1 MQLTINIQD
10 NQLKQEINNYISTQ
24 QKEANELIIQA
35 LKAFF
40 KTGQKAPLISKE
52 EISKIVENSQRI
64 EGYEPVSKELE
75 LEVEAFMVK
84 HDIKVSF

>member
-24 QKEANELIIQA
+24 QKEADELIIQA

-40 KTGQKAPLISKE
+40 KTAQKAPLLSKE

-64 EGYEPVSKELE
+64 EGYEPVSKE
-75 LEVEAFMVK
+75 VTDRVK
-84 HDIKVSF
+84 SLMEQHNVKVSF